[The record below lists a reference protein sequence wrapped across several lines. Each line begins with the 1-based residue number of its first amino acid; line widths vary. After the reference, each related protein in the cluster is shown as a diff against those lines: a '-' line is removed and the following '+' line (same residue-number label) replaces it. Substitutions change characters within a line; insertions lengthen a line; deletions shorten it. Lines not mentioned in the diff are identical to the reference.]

1 MADSEKKL
9 PVGLAPKWSH
19 NLSRMVDVLESIVRY
34 VKVHEP
40 IPEEWIEEALELFRS
55 ERARQAARKS
65 LDLPGSRRTFPDA
78 LPPRRAFPDALLP
91 RRAFSDPDLEI
102 AANGHISKSDVEAA
116 TRDSAGQAAASAG
129 DALRRAAE
137 VFENSEKVRRARQAE
152 QEQRAR
158 KGRA

>member
-9 PVGLAPKWSH
+9 PVGLEPKWSH

-40 IPEEWIEEALELFRS
+40 IPEEWFEEALELLKAA
-55 ERARQAARKS
+55 RARQAEKNG
-65 LDLPGSRRTFPDA
+65 LNGLPPRRTFPDA
-78 LPPRRAFPDALLP
+78 LPPRRTFPDALLP

-129 DALRRAAE
+129 DALRRAAV

-152 QEQRAR
+152 QEQRVR